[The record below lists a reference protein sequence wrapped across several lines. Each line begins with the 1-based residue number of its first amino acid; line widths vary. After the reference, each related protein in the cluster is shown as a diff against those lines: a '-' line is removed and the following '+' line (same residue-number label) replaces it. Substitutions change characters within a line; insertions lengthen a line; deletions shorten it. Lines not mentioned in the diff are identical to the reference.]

1 MGFYRKFVVPHLVN
15 FAMDNKD
22 AARCRSEIVPHA
34 QGRVVEIGI
43 GSGLNLPFYSDQ
55 VTEVSGVDPSREL
68 LEMTRQRTE
77 SVSFPVELINASAE
91 ELPLESNSADTVVM
105 TWTLCSIPDP
115 ARAVSEMRR
124 VLKSSGDL
132 IFVEH
137 GLAAEPNIRKWQN
150 RINRPWRAVTG
161 GCNLNRAIDQLISS
175 AGLRIQ
181 RLDTSYL
188 PGPKMFTFTYKGNA
202 RKQ

>member
-22 AARCRSEIVPHA
+22 AARCRSEIVPQAH
-34 QGRVVEIGI
+34 GRVVEIGI
-43 GSGLNLPFYSDQ
+43 GSGLNLPFYSGQ

-68 LEMTRQRTE
+68 LEMARQRTG

-91 ELPLESNSADTVVM
+91 ELPLESDSADTVVM

-115 ARAVSEMRR
+115 ARALSEVRR

-137 GLAAEPNIRKWQN
+137 GLAPELNIRTWQN
-150 RINRPWRAVTG
+150 RINRPWKAVTG
-161 GCNLNRAIDQLISS
+161 GCNLNRQMDQLISS

-181 RLDTSYL
+181 RLDTIYL
-188 PGPKMFTFTYKGNA
+188 PGPKMFTFTYKGSA

>member
-22 AARCRSEIVPHA
+22 AARCRSGIVPQA
-34 QGRVVEIGI
+34 RGRVVEIGI
-43 GSGLNLPFYSDQ
+43 GSGLNLSFYSDQ

-68 LEMTRQRTE
+68 LEMARQRTN

-91 ELPLESNSADTVVM
+91 ELPLESDSADTVLM

-115 ARAVSEMRR
+115 ARALSEVRR

-137 GLAAEPNIRKWQN
+137 GLAPEPNIRKWQN
-150 RINRPWRAVTG
+150 RINRPWQAVTG
-161 GCNLNRAIDQLISS
+161 GCNLNRQMDQLISS
-175 AGLRIQ
+175 AGLKIQ

-188 PGPKMFTFTYKGNA
+188 PGPKMFTFTYKGSA